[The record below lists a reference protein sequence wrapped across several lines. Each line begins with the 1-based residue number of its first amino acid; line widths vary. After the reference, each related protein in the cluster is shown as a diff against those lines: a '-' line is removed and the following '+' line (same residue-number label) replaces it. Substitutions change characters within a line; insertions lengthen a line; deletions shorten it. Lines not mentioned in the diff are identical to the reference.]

1 MAGGRPGRLAE
12 VKVGDQIYGTDRRV
26 SYRHYVVTEVL
37 AHWSTIKSA
46 YRVTLEDGTRLFC
59 SSDHR
64 FLTGRGWKYVIGTEC
79 GGPLQRPH
87 LTVNNEL
94 MGVGAFAEP
103 PKESHDYQRGYLC
116 GMIRGDANLATYTY
130 QRPGRA
136 PAEAHRFRLALAD
149 QEALDRTRD
158 YLRRADISTTEFLFA
173 EAISTR
179 RQMMAIRTSMPDQ
192 VRAIKALIGSSNAP
206 K

>member
-1 MAGGRPGRLAE
+1 MAAGPTRPGAGVR
-12 VKVGDQIYGTDRRV
+12 VGDQFCGRDRRGP
-26 SYRHYVVTEVL
+26 SRHYVVTEVL

-103 PKESHDYQRGYLC
+103 PKESHAYHRRHLC
-116 GMIRGDANLATYTY
+116 AMIRGDANLATYTY

-192 VRAIKALIGSSNAP
+192 VRVIKALIA
-206 K
+206 